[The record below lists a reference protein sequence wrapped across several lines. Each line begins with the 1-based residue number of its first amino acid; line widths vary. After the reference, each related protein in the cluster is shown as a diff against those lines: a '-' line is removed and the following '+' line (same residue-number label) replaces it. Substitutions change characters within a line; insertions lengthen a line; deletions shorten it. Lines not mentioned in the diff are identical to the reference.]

1 MGEKGRGE
9 GGGQREGGGRSRR
22 EEIEVEGR
30 EKERGRREGGNEVKE
45 NTLNPQSP
53 HTVQTFLE
61 VWGSAICSSYSSLQV
76 IRTVLWL

>member
-1 MGEKGRGE
+1 M
-9 GGGQREGGGRSRR
+9 
-22 EEIEVEGR
+22 EGR
-30 EKERGRREGGNEVKE
+30 EKEKGRREGGKEVKE

-61 VWGSAICSSYSSLQV
+61 VWVSAICSSYSSLQV